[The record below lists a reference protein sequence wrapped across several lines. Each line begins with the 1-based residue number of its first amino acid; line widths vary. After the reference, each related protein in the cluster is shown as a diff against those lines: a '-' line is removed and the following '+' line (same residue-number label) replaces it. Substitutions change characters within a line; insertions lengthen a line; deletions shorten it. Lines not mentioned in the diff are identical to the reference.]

1 MQEKKES
8 FVFYRSFFEALQD
21 LKDKDRLKV
30 YDAICKL
37 ALNEN
42 DTELTGIAKT
52 VFTLIRPQI
61 LSNTKK
67 YKDGQKGG
75 RPKKE
80 TTGFEKEKTTGY
92 SQKKPNVNVNAN
104 ANENENVNVNV
115 NANANENVNANANV
129 ADVIKAYE
137 ENIAPATP
145 MSLELLTDYC
155 KELSPELVIE
165 AIQKANSANK
175 RSGRYIQGILND
187 WSKKGFKSLID
198 VQNEEQEFKRNK
210 ESIGV
215 KEETEEER
223 KARKI
228 RELEESTRNDDTK

>member
-92 SQKKPNVNVNAN
+92 FQKKPNVNVNAN
-104 ANENENVNVNV
+104 ENVNVND
-115 NANANENVNANANV
+115 NV